1 MTFWEC
7 IYEHS
12 WYWINVC
19 FVDLRQLPLNSNLG
33 KLTAFSLQ
41 LTLWMQITGFS
52 VRFVSSFI
60 WLKMYRLGSDQGHIY
75 QPVDGE
81 ARTGTFGNL
90 SPSSSP
96 RTISLSDEVLG
107 GSIYNPAYYASLFS
121 SLEEA
126 HYLKEVNIF

>member
-1 MTFWEC
+1 
-7 IYEHS
+7 
-12 WYWINVC
+12 
-19 FVDLRQLPLNSNLG
+19 
-33 KLTAFSLQ
+33 
-41 LTLWMQITGFS
+41 
-52 VRFVSSFI
+52 
-60 WLKMYRLGSDQGHIY
+60 MYRLGSDQGHIY